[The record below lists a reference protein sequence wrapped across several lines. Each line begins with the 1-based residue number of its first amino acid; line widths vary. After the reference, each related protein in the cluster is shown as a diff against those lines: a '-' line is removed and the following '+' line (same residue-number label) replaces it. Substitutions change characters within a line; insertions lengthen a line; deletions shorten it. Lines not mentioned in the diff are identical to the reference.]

1 MLTGGKGIWLGCLV
15 LLLVS
20 FFLIVRD
27 LSSIELGVRNA
38 SGADFWYDSQINREL
53 LLLKLALVEAGSNP
67 EQAPARLRERLDIA
81 YSRLNNLPKS
91 GDEWHTQGI
100 ATLPQIGLI
109 RRELD
114 QVDAAAPLLKADLSA
129 YVAAAS
135 PHVDAALRY
144 GREISMDVVVRE
156 NAMVGYLQVTFDSF
170 QRKLVLYAFG
180 SIALTLGL
188 VYLMRRHMRSEN
200 NLRVANLRLLET
212 TEGLTKARD
221 EAIKANQAKS
231 NFIAN
236 MSHELRTPLN
246 AIIGFSAIIRSQ
258 LFGRITQPKYVDYA
272 RDIHVSGEHLL
283 HIVNSILDASKIEAG
298 GLEPSEE
305 PCEVHEVLE
314 SAVRM
319 IEERAAQGGLTIA
332 LEVAQGLPSIVADPR
347 LLRQILLNLLGN
359 AVKFTPSGGRIL
371 VAAVVLE
378 SGGLSFRVSDN
389 GIGIAPEHL
398 GKIFDRFVQIDDPY
412 TRRHGGTGLGL
423 HITRKLVE
431 LHQGTIRLDSELGVG
446 TTATITLPSE
456 RMLLREAPAERR
468 AANA

>member
-1 MLTGGKGIWLGCLV
+1 
-15 LLLVS
+15 
-20 FFLIVRD
+20 
-27 LSSIELGVRNA
+27 
-38 SGADFWYDSQINREL
+38 
-53 LLLKLALVEAGSNP
+53 
-67 EQAPARLRERLDIA
+67 
-81 YSRLNNLPKS
+81 
-91 GDEWHTQGI
+91 
-100 ATLPQIGLI
+100 
-109 RRELD
+109 
-114 QVDAAAPLLKADLSA
+114 
-129 YVAAAS
+129 
-135 PHVDAALRY
+135 
-144 GREISMDVVVRE
+144 VVRE

-332 LEVAQGLPSIVADPR
+332 LEVAEGLPSIVADPR